1 MQISGYSI
9 TTSIPMGKT
18 TPPPTSAPATTDEAV
33 INFSPVSFSGLVKE
47 ASQMPD
53 VRSDLVDSFRAR
65 IQSGQYPSED
75 TLSGLVDTI
84 GASIVRQANSGSS
97 GQ

>member
-1 MQISGYSI
+1 MQISGFSI
-9 TTSIPMGKT
+9 PTSIPMEKNT
-18 TPPPTSAPATTDEAV
+18 TSPTPKVATDQAV
-33 INFSPVSFSGLVKE
+33 INFSPVSFSGLVRE
-47 ASQMPD
+47 ASQMPE
-53 VRSDLVDSFRAR
+53 VRSDLVESFRAK
-65 IQSGQYPSED
+65 IQSGQYPTDE